1 MGIHAGVLVICI
13 VWLLQTAEDVSHVY
27 ALCTARVV
35 A

>member
-13 VWLLQTAEDVSHVY
+13 VWLLQTAEDAPHVY